1 MPHGAI
7 PFPFG
12 DCRICNDKATGV
24 HYGVATCEG
33 CKGFYKRSIPKGDKY
48 RCYFGGKCVIS
59 PENRNR
65 CKACRFRKCL
75 EQGMAVDA
83 VKMGRIP
90 KVEKERALEQA
101 AAERHGVGEM
111 LLHDESNAG
120 CKPDKFTSPAPQQGD
135 RKSCP
140 LKRSSGSMEIS
151 GTNRPAGV
159 VEKNKGSP
167 GEPQAKRAAAGGS
180 LGAGAPGFSPLH
192 GRSEDSLQ
200 GMESVVTHGGQGHQQ
215 HMALYSSHPPRGS
228 RIPQSYSPQ
237 DPTGFS
243 HQVDRGNSSPVGN
256 SHLDSG
262 CRISNEGYLNGS
274 AALTNGMDSD
284 GSLSGGDCWSGANNT
299 RTSTG
304 LDGGVVM
311 IKTETDTE
319 NPGQTI
325 SGDAGCQAGGAQRS
339 AYSPGLIKM
348 LFNQVMQSE
357 NSNQREKM
365 MKKLARS
372 CSQEGLSSRLELLQS
387 VVTMG
392 SSVLPAD
399 AALHENVCSSQGS
412 SLRGSPPSCGYN
424 NLSLTTHSGMSVAPE
439 LQALT
444 TYAKPV
450 VSLTASTASG
460 YPVGSVGQGEVFGQQ
475 EANQGHGQEFSGA
488 LYNDGGSPGGL
499 PQHHLQVSSEIAQLR
514 QTGSNNLSR
523 IPGHALPANGASHAA
538 FGHHSFSDIPSG
550 QQFHSPPNQMFQ
562 NGPGGATRVYAANA
576 MHNQQEG
583 SFREE
588 HLYMGVQSGAL
599 KSPSDDFAHV
609 ASHFSGIGHQPEQAS
624 EVTRPSSLDSSGP
637 PSVHEYTHFR
647 SPDLPATQIMDQLSI
662 PISASKEYIDLNSLC
677 KEDQSRDK
685 DEVLSYDGLSS
696 VSSSDNIQMSG
707 SLPED
712 LDVELDE
719 TVQTLENSIYTH
731 FGLGLKIKQR
741 ELYYQ
746 KKRETGSP
754 DLPCHPLDKLW
765 GVLMESVQINN
776 QNIIGFCKS
785 VPGFMDLDPAD
796 QEVLLKRAYYD
807 IWMLTASQFFL
818 DGESYLFL
826 HDGTFYT
833 RCLMEQVI
841 GKENTRTLHVFTQQF
856 NALRLSQVEVA
867 ILCCIQLTAPG
878 HGFAFPLHSEGL
890 CGALDLSKKRFR
902 LKGDA
907 VHRISV
913 HGRRAG
919 EDEWSDQPNLK
930 NPQEI
935 QTLNSYYLDLLVAVV
950 THNHPV
956 TCSRVL
962 VDIFRLIPLLADI
975 NRLQREIIANFSIS
989 SPVFEGQVD
998 EDLGDVKLEP
1008 SATAAVE

>member
-101 AAERHGVGEM
+101 AAERHG
-111 LLHDESNAG
+111 
-120 CKPDKFTSPAPQQGD
+120 
-135 RKSCP
+135 
-140 LKRSSGSMEIS
+140 
-151 GTNRPAGV
+151 
-159 VEKNKGSP
+159 
-167 GEPQAKRAAAGGS
+167 
-180 LGAGAPGFSPLH
+180 
-192 GRSEDSLQ
+192 
-200 GMESVVTHGGQGHQQ
+200 
-215 HMALYSSHPPRGS
+215 
-228 RIPQSYSPQ
+228 
-237 DPTGFS
+237 
-243 HQVDRGNSSPVGN
+243 
-256 SHLDSG
+256 
-262 CRISNEGYLNGS
+262 
-274 AALTNGMDSD
+274 
-284 GSLSGGDCWSGANNT
+284 
-299 RTSTG
+299 
-304 LDGGVVM
+304 
-311 IKTETDTE
+311 
-319 NPGQTI
+319 
-325 SGDAGCQAGGAQRS
+325 
-339 AYSPGLIKM
+339 
-348 LFNQVMQSE
+348 
-357 NSNQREKM
+357 
-365 MKKLARS
+365 
-372 CSQEGLSSRLELLQS
+372 
-387 VVTMG
+387 
-392 SSVLPAD
+392 
-399 AALHENVCSSQGS
+399 
-412 SLRGSPPSCGYN
+412 
-424 NLSLTTHSGMSVAPE
+424 
-439 LQALT
+439 
-444 TYAKPV
+444 
-450 VSLTASTASG
+450 
-460 YPVGSVGQGEVFGQQ
+460 
-475 EANQGHGQEFSGA
+475 
-488 LYNDGGSPGGL
+488 
-499 PQHHLQVSSEIAQLR
+499 
-514 QTGSNNLSR
+514 
-523 IPGHALPANGASHAA
+523 
-538 FGHHSFSDIPSG
+538 
-550 QQFHSPPNQMFQ
+550 
-562 NGPGGATRVYAANA
+562 
-576 MHNQQEG
+576 
-583 SFREE
+583 
-588 HLYMGVQSGAL
+588 
-599 KSPSDDFAHV
+599 
-609 ASHFSGIGHQPEQAS
+609 
-624 EVTRPSSLDSSGP
+624 
-637 PSVHEYTHFR
+637 
-647 SPDLPATQIMDQLSI
+647 IMDQLSI

-746 KKRETGSP
+746 KKLQWYSSQVMGGI
-754 DLPCHPLDKLW
+754 H
-765 GVLMESVQINN
+765 
-776 QNIIGFCKS
+776 GFCKS

-878 HGFAFPLHSEGL
+878 H
-890 CGALDLSKKRFR
+890 
-902 LKGDA
+902 
-907 VHRISV
+907 
-913 HGRRAG
+913 
-919 EDEWSDQPNLK
+919 DQPNLK

-998 EDLGDVKLEP
+998 EGE
-1008 SATAAVE
+1008 